1 MEILIPSMLLQ
12 PFVENAVI
20 HGVAP
25 KKGAGNISV
34 DFQLSGTEIIAT
46 IRDTGVGR
54 TASAQLKLRDPHKPL
69 ATQITM
75 ERLQLLRNK
84 TNETPALQ
92 IHDLYEQDK
101 PAGTEVVLH
110 IPFQSNQPN
119 HDQRHHH

>member
-1 MEILIPSMLLQ
+1 M
-12 PFVENAVI
+12 I

-25 KKGAGNISV
+25 QKGTGGNIGGL
-34 DFQLSGTEIIAT
+34 QLSGAEIIAT

-54 TASAQLKLRDPHKPL
+54 AASAQLKLRDPHKPL

-84 TNETPALQ
+84 TSETPALQ

-110 IPFQSNQPN
+110 IPFQNNQPN